1 MSNRR
6 FRSAYGMYLHRK
18 QTVYTVFG
26 VVFVIIIIGL
36 LLVFLIPWKDKVG
49 NEKNELVQLW
59 EAGSYDEAFRVSG
72 EMLQEKPLDYF
83 LLTLHGFSSYQL
95 AIAQINNFDTLTYI
109 DTCIWSLRKALLSK
123 EGAVDGRVQYVLGK
137 AYYYKGFGFADLAV
151 KFLEEARRASYT
163 AQDISEYLGLSYA
176 ALQDYRNSVAS
187 FTLALDPGDEV
198 EPGEGESGVTRHIPY
213 PSDLLLLSIARSY
226 LALEDVD
233 TAHAYLQRCVD
244 ISKDSRTMVVA
255 RLLLGSILGTNGDV
269 KGAEAQYMAILAEGG
284 ENADA
289 HYQLGELYAGGGDP
303 IRARAEWR
311 KAYSI
316 DPSHKPTRVRLN
328 M

>member
-1 MSNRR
+1 
-6 FRSAYGMYLHRK
+6 MYLHRK
-18 QTVYTVFG
+18 QTLYTVF
-26 VVFVIIIIGL
+26 VAVFVILIIGL
-36 LLVFLIPWKDKVG
+36 LLLFLIPWSNKAG

-59 EAGSYDEAFRVSG
+59 EVGSYDEVFRVSG

-83 LLTLHGFSSYQL
+83 LLILHGFSSYQL

-123 EGAVDGRVQYVLGK
+123 EGAVDGHVQYVLGK

-151 KFLEEARRASYT
+151 RFLEEARRASYT
-163 AQDISEYLGLSYA
+163 AQDIPEYLGLSYA

-198 EPGEGESGVTRHIPY
+198 QAVKEGEGEETKDIRY

-255 RLLLGSILGTNGDV
+255 RLLLGSILSKNGDV

>member
-1 MSNRR
+1 V
-6 FRSAYGMYLHRK
+6 A
-18 QTVYTVFG
+18 VFAI
-26 VVFVIIIIGL
+26 VTIGL
-36 LLVFLIPWKDKVG
+36 LVLFLIPWGEKVG

-59 EAGSYDEAFRVSG
+59 EAGSYDETFRMSG
-72 EMLQEKPLDYF
+72 EMLQDKPLDYF
-83 LLTLHGFSSYQL
+83 LLSLHGFSAYQL

-109 DTCIWSLRKALLSK
+109 DTCIWSLRKALLFK
-123 EGAVDGRVQYVLGK
+123 EGVLDGRIQYVLGK

-151 KFLEEARRASYT
+151 KFLEEARYASYT
-163 AQDISEYLGLSYA
+163 AQDIPEYLGLSYA
-176 ALQDYRNSVAS
+176 ALHDYRNSVAA
-187 FTLALDPGDEV
+187 FTLALNPGDEV
-198 EPGEGESGVTRHIPY
+198 QNLGSEEFRY

-226 LALEDVD
+226 LALEDRD

-244 ISKDSRTMVVA
+244 ISKDARTMVVA
-255 RLLLGSILGTNGDV
+255 RLLLGSLLGKTGNI
-269 KGAEAQYMAILAEGG
+269 KGAEAQYMTVLSEGG
-284 ENADA
+284 ENAEA

-316 DPSHKPTRVRLN
+316 DPGHRPTRIRLN

>member
-1 MSNRR
+1 
-6 FRSAYGMYLHRK
+6 MYLHRK
-18 QTVYTVFG
+18 QTLYTVLVA
-26 VVFVIIIIGL
+26 VVVIISIGL
-36 LLVFLIPWKDKVG
+36 LLVFLIPWSNKVG
-49 NEKNELVQLW
+49 NEKNELAQLW
-59 EAGSYDEAFRVSG
+59 DAGSYDEAFRVSG
-72 EMLQEKPLDYF
+72 EMLEDKPLDYF
-83 LLTLHGFSSYQL
+83 LLMFHGFSSYQL
-95 AIAQINNFDTLTYI
+95 AIAQINNFDTLSYI

-123 EGAVDGRVQYVLGK
+123 ERGTDGRVQYVLGK

-163 AQDISEYLGLSYA
+163 AKDIPEYLGLSYA
-176 ALQDYRNSVAS
+176 ALQDYRNSVAA

-198 EPGEGESGVTRHIPY
+198 EIPEEAGAAGASKDMRY

-244 ISKDSRTMVVA
+244 ISRDSRTMVVA
-255 RLLLGSILGTNGDV
+255 RLLLGSILSKQGDV
-269 KGAEAQYMAILAEGG
+269 KGAEAQYMAILSEGG
-284 ENADA
+284 ENAEA

-311 KAYSI
+311 KAYGI

>member
-1 MSNRR
+1 MINRHS
-6 FRSAYGMYLHRK
+6 RSAYGMYLHRK
-18 QTVYTVFG
+18 QTLYRVFG
-26 VVFVIIIIGL
+26 AVLVLIIIGL
-36 LLVFLIPWKDKVG
+36 LLVFLIPWKDTVG

-95 AIAQINNFDTLTYI
+95 AIAQINTFDTLTYI

-123 EGAVDGRVQYVLGK
+123 EGAGDGRVQYVLGK

-163 AQDISEYLGLSYA
+163 AQDIAEYLGLSYA

-187 FTLALDPGDEV
+187 FTLALNPGDEG
-198 EPGEGESGVTRHIPY
+198 ELGEGGATKDIPY
-213 PSDLLLLSIARSY
+213 PSDLLILSIARSY

-244 ISKDSRTMVVA
+244 ISKDSRTLVVA
-255 RLLLGSILGTNGDV
+255 RLLLGSILGTHGDV

>member
-1 MSNRR
+1 MVNRHS
-6 FRSAYGMYLHRK
+6 RSAYGMYLHRK
-18 QTVYTVFG
+18 QTLHTVL
-26 VVFVIIIIGL
+26 VAVFVVLTIGL
-36 LLVFLIPWKDKVG
+36 LLLFLVPWGNKVG

-72 EMLQEKPLDYF
+72 EMLQDKPLDYF
-83 LLTLHGFSSYQL
+83 LLTLHGFSAYQL

-109 DTCIWSLRKALLSK
+109 DTCIWSLRKALLCK
-123 EGAVDGRVQYVLGK
+123 EGGLDGRVRYVLGK

-151 KFLEEARRASYT
+151 KFLEAAREASYT
-163 AQDISEYLGLSYA
+163 AQDIPEYLGLSYA
-176 ALQDYRNSVAS
+176 ALQDYRSSVAS

-198 EPGEGESGVTRHIPY
+198 QTRESRESEDIRY

-226 LALEDVD
+226 LALEDVE

-255 RLLLGSILGTNGDV
+255 RLLLGSILGKNGNL